1 MKYLIGTAVIGLLIH
16 ARFGWVGLLVT
27 VVVIVL
33 ALVLIAQA
41 VGTPEEQEEALADEP
56 EDPSEPGDGFEP
68 VADVYTTMEGDVS
81 QAPQVA
87 SVTEVLPWDESET
100 DEIRRKTRLPVW
112 EPAKPTP
119 VVEPVILPRPEHA
132 PLCKDFVRA
141 AQRISRARGAV
152 GLASDYDV
160 TRTDRAFQGA
170 ANIARKA
177 VEARNAAIYR
187 AKGTMSEATIDEDI
201 SRAIAHTG
209 VSLNEI
215 LHAAHQTDL
224 NRI

>member
-87 SVTEVLPWDESET
+87 SVSEVLPWDESET

-119 VVEPVILPRPEHA
+119 VAIPVTRRPTKHIAVCRRFE
-132 PLCKDFVRA
+132 LA
-141 AQRISRARGAV
+141 ASRISRAKGAV
-152 GLASDYDV
+152 GLASSHDV
-160 TRTDRAFQGA
+160 MRTARAFEGA
-170 ANIARKA
+170 ATSARKA
-177 VEARNAAIYR
+177 VEARNSAIVS
-187 AKGTMSEATIDEDI
+187 ASEATIDEDI